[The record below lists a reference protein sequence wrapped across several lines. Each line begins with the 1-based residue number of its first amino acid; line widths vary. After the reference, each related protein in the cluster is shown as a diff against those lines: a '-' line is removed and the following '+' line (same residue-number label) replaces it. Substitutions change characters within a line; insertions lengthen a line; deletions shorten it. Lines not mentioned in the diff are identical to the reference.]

1 MRPAPPKALDFPS
14 ATPETPGD
22 PGRSRPLVEHL
33 RWDTREAP
41 VWRRLSV
48 TEALAIR
55 LPDKEEEEGNR
66 YPPIPEEESVPLTFF
81 DAGEAGA
88 VYWQYPCLF
97 GVAPPGY
104 AQPRQRTFS
113 AQVARGSAYGYGAR
127 TPQPHG
133 ARRRP
138 SVRPPS
144 SARSSSD
151 GHGFALN
158 PRGSFGGHAMSGG
171 ESTYGEMDFAQ
182 RLLMAKENV
191 VMNIADL
198 WVVAA
203 MNVDNEDP
211 FVSDDE
217 EETGAQA
224 CSSGMMKVA
233 LLMCK
238 ALVKRALEW

>member
-1 MRPAPPKALDFPS
+1 MQTKLR
-14 ATPETPGD
+14 
-22 PGRSRPLVEHL
+22 RSV
-33 RWDTREAP
+33 
-41 VWRRLSV
+41 
-48 TEALAIR
+48 LAV
-55 LPDKEEEEGNR
+55 
-66 YPPIPEEESVPLTFF
+66 SVPLCATSLTNSH
-81 DAGEAGA
+81 AWRHRTAIICQRCISCRETSSSSNPTSPRPS
-88 VYWQYPCLF
+88 V
-97 GVAPPGY
+97 GVASPGY

-113 AQVARGSAYGYGAR
+113 RASRSGGSAYGYG
-127 TPQPHG
+127 G
-133 ARRRP
+133 ARNRLCSTNTAATWCVRRP
-138 SVRPPS
+138 SGAPS
-144 SARSSSD
+144 IFRCGSSSD